1 MLLKG
6 IAVDSLTVQQE
17 VAFSTGLEISKFF
30 ETIDTSYAVTEAKL
44 LTPAKQA
51 WVTIEY
57 VIGTDEEELFSLRVS
72 FNSRPS
78 QYSTFLQEYAGVT
91 IVSKKDLEH
100 FSFSKHFSFNSL
112 DNNGFRGYVDIFK
125 DASLVSAYIKRLKA
139 KIKSGIKQAYSQ
151 YLKSIKSSKVLSY
164 LLKEMAIA
172 KWDKAVEP
180 IAVINDSKNSY
191 VQLNIGGAIFNTSL
205 YEAQNQC
212 YLLTISNEH
221 NPKNYIVYK
230 FIRYTPV
237 ISIFWNF
244 KLALKIGVK
253 LLKNKFYYKKS
264 PFVREIN
271 DELEEFISD
280 ALAL

>member
-1 MLLKG
+1 M
-6 IAVDSLTVQQE
+6 DSLNIQQE
-17 VAFSTGLEISKFF
+17 IASSTGFEVSKFF
-30 ETIDTSYAVTEAKL
+30 ETIDTSYAVTESKL
-44 LTPAKQA
+44 LTPANQA

-57 VIGTDEEELFSLRVS
+57 VIGTDDEELFSLRVS

-100 FSFSKHFSFNSL
+100 FSFSKNFSFNSL
-112 DNNGFRGYVDIFK
+112 DNNAFRGYVDIFK
-125 DASLVSAYIKRLKA
+125 DAGMVSAYIKRLKA
-139 KIKSGIKQAYSQ
+139 KIKLGIKQAYFR
-151 YLKSIKSSKVLSY
+151 YLKSIKSSKVLSF
-164 LLKEMAIA
+164 LLREIA
-172 KWDKAVEP
+172 KTKWDKAVDP
-180 IAVINDSKNSY
+180 IAVINERTNSY
-191 VQLNIGGAIFNTSL
+191 IQLDIGGSIFNTSL
-205 YEAQNQC
+205 YEAQDQC
-212 YLLTISNEH
+212 YLLTISSIQ

-244 KLALKIGVK
+244 KLALKIGAK

-271 DELEEFISD
+271 AELENFISD